1 MARRTAETPKIVFP
15 VPLPKL
21 FATLVEWDGP
31 FTTDEVSGEF
41 NTSDDF
47 STPALGA
54 LWDAELI
61 DNNDGQ
67 WTVAVTVTPESA
79 EAVAKEALYGAVTV
93 EEAPVKPT
101 TPVQRFK
108 ARKVVPAPAVEPIK
122 GSDGKNVTVPVEK
135 RNKDGY
141 ARETGERRELDASK
155 GERVISEDNMRDV
168 IKSLRTES
176 EKTVTEITGSWVNE
190 GEPTHFVEYDPNN
203 VTGHMMLPEPEFI
216 DAPPVGVH
224 PNVWELSRSAAT
236 LPGRLFWSRKV
247 REQMDAYAEMLKAE
261 EAAKAEETPAP
272 VSNWTPPID
281 PVTGEPFPF

>member
-41 NTSDDF
+41 NTSDEF
-47 STPALGA
+47 TTPALGQ

-79 EAVAKEALYGAVTV
+79 ESVAREALNGAVTV
-93 EEAPVKPT
+93 EESPAKPP

-108 ARKVVPAPAVEPIK
+108 ARKVVPTPAVEPIK

-135 RNKDGY
+135 RNEDGY

-168 IKSLRTES
+168 IKSLKTES
-176 EKTVTEITGSWVNE
+176 EKTVTEITGSWINDGGESHMTEYVE
-190 GEPTHFVEYDPNN
+190 GEPIHP
-203 VTGHMMLPEPEFI
+203 GHTRLPEPEFM
-216 DAPPVGVH
+216 DAPPEGVN
-224 PNVWELSRSAAT
+224 PNFWELYKSANTVNARAHW
-236 LPGRLFWSRKV
+236 GRKV
-247 REQMDAYAEMLKAE
+247 AEQIKAHQEAVKAE
-261 EAAKAEETPAP
+261 EAAKEVPTP
-272 VSNWTPPID
+272 VVYELPID
-281 PVTGEPFPF
+281 PVTGERFPF